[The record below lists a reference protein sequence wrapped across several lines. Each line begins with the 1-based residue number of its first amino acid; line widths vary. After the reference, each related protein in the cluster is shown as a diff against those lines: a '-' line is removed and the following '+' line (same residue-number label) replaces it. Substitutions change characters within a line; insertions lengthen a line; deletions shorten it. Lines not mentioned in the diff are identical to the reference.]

1 MDFSEERRMFTIN
14 NATPADLEEILKV
27 DRYMPREE
35 MLRKIETRPEQVLV
49 MKEDGKVVGVL
60 RWLLFWDYIPYT
72 CFLSVSE
79 SCRGKGY
86 AKKAL
91 CFWEKRM
98 AEEGWPMLMVSIPS
112 DDAAQ
117 HFYRKQGY
125 KDAGCMTFNEGAYQ
139 QASELFF
146 SKSIEAKK
154 PLRVGEIYNKT
165 V

>member
-1 MDFSEERRMFTIN
+1 MFTIN
-14 NATPADLEEILKV
+14 PAASADLEEILKL

-35 MLRKIETRPEQVLV
+35 MIRKIETRPEQALVL
-49 MKEDGKVVGVL
+49 KEDGRVVGVL
-60 RWLLFWDYIPYT
+60 RWLLFWDYIPYV
-72 CFLSVSE
+72 CFLRVSE
-79 SCRGKGY
+79 SSRGKGY

-98 AEEGWPMLMVSIPS
+98 AEEGWPLLMASIPS

-125 KDAGCMTFNEGAYQ
+125 KDAGIMTFNEGVYR
-139 QASELFF
+139 QAPELFF
-146 SKSIEAKK
+146 SKSIEARK
-154 PLRVGEIYNKT
+154 PLKIGEIYSGT

>member
-1 MDFSEERRMFTIN
+1 MFTIN
-14 NATPADLEEILKV
+14 HATPSDLEDILKV

-35 MLRKIETRPEQVLV
+35 MIRKIETRPEQVLV
-49 MKEDGKVVGVL
+49 LKEDGNVVGVL

-72 CFLSVSE
+72 CFLSVSD
-79 SCRGKGY
+79 SYRGKGY

-91 CFWEKRM
+91 CFWEEKM

-112 DDAAQ
+112 DDDAQ

-125 KDAGCMTFNEGAYQ
+125 KDAGMMTFNDEPYK

-154 PLRVGEIYNKT
+154 PLKIGEIYNKT
-165 V
+165 I

>member
-1 MDFSEERRMFTIN
+1 MFTID
-14 NATPADLEEILKV
+14 NATCADLEEILKV
-27 DRYMPREE
+27 DRYMPKDEL
-35 MLRKIETRPEQVLV
+35 LRKIETRPDQVLV

-79 SCRGKGY
+79 SSRGKGY

-91 CFWEKRM
+91 LFWEERM
-98 AEEGWPMLMVSIPS
+98 AKEGWPMLMVSIPS

-117 HFYRKQGY
+117 HFYRRQGY
-125 KDAGCMTFNEGAYQ
+125 KDAGVMTFNDEPYK

-154 PLRVGEIYNKT
+154 PLKIGEIYNKAI
-165 V
+165 